1 MKKFVFCFLLIL
13 CFCLSACGAQ
23 DTLSEQEYTYFATDA
38 VVDDFFVQYNA
49 NAELAIPAEKVE
61 KGKEDEQALVTM
73 DGWGLE
79 VINSGDFL
87 TVNLY
92 AVAEKE
98 DTELYSL
105 FRDVVK
111 TMRENMTDED
121 IRIAWN
127 DIPKTGETE
136 EYYNFNGI
144 SVYYV
149 PTWEMSFGNT
159 PTKIYMVI
167 PFE

>member
-1 MKKFVFCFLLIL
+1 MKKVILMFLLIL
-13 CFCLSACGAQ
+13 CFYLPACGTQ
-23 DTLSEQEYTYFATDA
+23 DTVAEQESTYFATDS
-38 VVDDFFVQYNA
+38 VVDDFFVQYNSG
-49 NAELAIPAEKVE
+49 AELAIPAEKVE

-87 TVNLY
+87 TANLY
-92 AVAEKE
+92 AIADKE
-98 DTELYSL
+98 DTELYAL
-105 FRDVVK
+105 FRDVIK
-111 TMRENMTDED
+111 IMRENITDEE
-121 IRIAWN
+121 IRIAWD
-127 DIPKTGETE
+127 DIHKTGETV

-144 SVYYV
+144 SVHYV
-149 PTWEMSFGNT
+149 PTWEMSSGNT